1 MTRCNFQ
8 KFIILKGGRGTGKSV
23 VVRLFENVIGTG
35 NYSNV
40 PLQKLEEKF
49 YSIQL
54 MGKLINLCADLN
66 GNPLK
71 TVNTIKLITGGDSLS
86 DSYKGRDVI
95 TFTPYARLLFSC
107 NSVPISLDEKSNA
120 LFERII
126 LIEMDN
132 RPEKP
137 DRQLE
142 DKLKDEIPYIIGQAL
157 KELKELLKEMLCM
170 RASGAVN

>member
-1 MTRCNFQ
+1 
-8 KFIILKGGRGTGKSV
+8 
-23 VVRLFENVIGTG
+23 
-35 NYSNV
+35 
-40 PLQKLEEKF
+40 
-49 YSIQL
+49 

-86 DSYKGRDVI
+86 DSFKGRDII

-107 NSVPISLDEKSNA
+107 NTVPISLDEKSNA

-126 LIEMDN
+126 VIEMDK
-132 RPEKP
+132 RPEMP

-142 DKLKDEIPYIIGQAL
+142 EKLAEEIPYIIKQAL
-157 KELKELLKEMLCM
+157 KELRELFEDNMLFESERSRELVAELYADSDSCLLYTS
-170 RASGAVN
+170 RCV